1 MHESYAAV
9 RPPDQPKLEG
19 TIPMNILFG
28 SVTGTAENV
37 ARNAAKMARARGHN
51 VRLTELDEITMDDLE
66 EMDDVLVVI
75 ATYGEGEMPFNAE
88 TFWDEL
94 EFNEPPLDGLTYGVL
109 ALGDTAYEQF
119 CQAGKDIDE
128 KLEELGA
135 TRRLRR
141 MDCDL
146 NYERDAEAWI
156 DKAIPKKNGAAAEA
170 VDTAPEPEPAVKR
183 WSRAE
188 PFPAK
193 LISNNRLSGP
203 GSDKEIHHIS
213 LDISGSGIEYAA
225 GDAIGVVPRNS
236 SRLIDAMLARLQ
248 ADASDVVEGYDLK
261 LGDLLCS
268 KFEIFSPPMEFV
280 RAVSSVI
287 EHADLNEAVA
297 KNSKQAIDAF
307 CWGKDV
313 IDILNCDPRLVV
325 DADILLSLLKPLQHR
340 AYSIASTPATAPDR
354 IDLTVAAVRW
364 DANDRTY
371 NGVASTMLCD
381 LAEPGAVVDLFLVP
395 NKRFRL
401 TQDPSTDLI
410 MVGPGTGIAPFIGF
424 LEERQAQKA
433 SGEAWLYFGDR
444 HVDHDFIYREA
455 LEGYQ
460 QSGALTHLRTA
471 FSRDSAEKTY
481 VQHRMLE
488 DADALFAALEG
499 GATFYLCG
507 DAKRMA
513 PDVEQTLLEI
523 VARGLGS
530 ELKSASRYLADMRVA
545 GRYCK
550 DVY

>member
-1 MHESYAAV
+1 
-9 RPPDQPKLEG
+9 
-19 TIPMNILFG
+19 MNILFG

-37 ARNAAKMARARGHN
+37 ARNAAKMARARGHDVN
-51 VRLTELDEITMDDLE
+51 LTELDEVTMEDLE

-119 CQAGKDIDE
+119 CQAGKDIDQ

-141 MDCDL
+141 VDCDL

-156 DKAIPKKNGAAAEA
+156 DQAIPKKKGAPAEAAAPL
-170 VDTAPEPEPAVKR
+170 PEPEPAPEPEVKR
-183 WSRAE
+183 WTREA

-193 LISNNRLSGP
+193 LISNTRLSGP
-203 GSDKEIHHIS
+203 GSDKQIHHIS
-213 LDISGSGIEYAA
+213 LDISGSGLTYAA
-225 GDAIGVVPRNS
+225 GDAIGVIPHNS
-236 SRLIDAMLARLQ
+236 AALVDAMLARLG
-248 ADASDVVEGYDLK
+248 ATAADVVEGYDLT
-261 LGDLLCS
+261 LGDLLRR

-287 EHADLNEAVA
+287 THPELNDITA
-297 KNSKQAIDAF
+297 KNSKAAIDEF

-364 DANDRTY
+364 SERDRDY

-381 LAEPGAVVDLFLVP
+381 LTEPGATVDLFMVP

-401 TQDPSTDLI
+401 PDDPATPMI

-424 LEERQAQKA
+424 LEERQAQQA
-433 SGEAWLYFGDR
+433 SGQTWLYFGDR
-444 HVDHDFIYREA
+444 HERDDFIYRDT
-455 LEGYQ
+455 LSGLQ
-460 QSGALTHLRTA
+460 SSGALTHLRTA
-471 FSRDSAEKTY
+471 FSRDSADKVY
-481 VQHRMLE
+481 VQHRMRE
-488 DADALFAALEG
+488 DADALFAAFEA
-499 GATFYLCG
+499 GAAFYLCG

-513 PDVEQTLLEI
+513 PDVEQTVLDI

-530 ELKSASRYLADMRVA
+530 DMKSAARYVADMRVA